1 MALEN
6 FFHNKIESMKL
17 EIIERNS
24 KLRRLEAQRNDYNSR
39 GMYVVAIHGRHPFE
53 IDAGI
58 YGSSTLAAMQ
68 CSGITEHPPPF
79 PFYLHLH
86 FLRYICKRSLL
97 TDCYLAQYGYSA
109 RSLVCYNN
117 PGLTSERL

>member
-39 GMYVVAIHGRHPFE
+39 GMSVVAISNFHGRHAFE

-68 CSGITEHPPPF
+68 LFWHHRAPATLPFLPASPPSAL
-79 PFYLHLH
+79 YLQEI
-86 FLRYICKRSLL
+86 FA
-97 TDCYLAQYGYSA
+97 D
-109 RSLVCYNN
+109 
-117 PGLTSERL
+117 